1 MENYFAIEMDRQAVN
16 AISALGLAH
25 MGDGVFELLVRTQL
39 CAEGRSTQSG
49 LHRET
54 VRRVSA
60 PAQAARARRMLPL
73 LTEEE
78 LAWFK
83 RGRNAHAHHGV
94 PKNATADEYARAT
107 GLETLFG
114 ALYLLGRRDRINE
127 LFFLTMEEHHAL

>member
-1 MENYFAIEMDRQAVN
+1 MENYFAIQMDRQAVN

-39 CAEGRSTQSG
+39 CAEGRSTQNG

-60 PAQAARARRMLPL
+60 PAQAARADRMLPL

-83 RGRNAHAHHGV
+83 RGRNAHAHHSA
-94 PKNATADEYARAT
+94 PKNATPEQYARAT

-114 ALYLLGRRDRINE
+114 ALYLLGRRERINE
-127 LFFLTMEEHHAL
+127 LFNLTMEETNAL